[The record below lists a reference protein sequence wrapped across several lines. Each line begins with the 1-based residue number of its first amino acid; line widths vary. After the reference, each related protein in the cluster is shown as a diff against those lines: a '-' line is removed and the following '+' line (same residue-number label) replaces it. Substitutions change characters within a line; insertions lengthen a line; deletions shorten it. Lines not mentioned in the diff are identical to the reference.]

1 MHYMIIEV
9 NVIASENP
17 PCDHNSKNLYTCRSL
32 SKNVKKS
39 KKKIDVSDFYSVN
52 IKYLY
57 KLIVKSDKIC
67 NLKLKYYFL

>member
-1 MHYMIIEV
+1 MKTLHVIIIVKTYIHVGHYQKM
-9 NVIASENP
+9 
-17 PCDHNSKNLYTCRSL
+17 
-32 SKNVKKS
+32 VKKV
-39 KKKIDVSDFYSVN
+39 KKTIDVSDFYSVN